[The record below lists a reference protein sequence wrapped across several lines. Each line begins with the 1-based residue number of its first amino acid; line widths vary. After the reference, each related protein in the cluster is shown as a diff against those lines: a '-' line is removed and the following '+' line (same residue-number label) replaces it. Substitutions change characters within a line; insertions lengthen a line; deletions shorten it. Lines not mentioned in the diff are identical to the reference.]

1 MCYAGWHQG
10 GALQRHLEAHRG
22 GGRCPLHG
30 GTGSNSDILHG
41 WDSVGR
47 AVQAAVK
54 GNESVAEPGEQ
65 LGYWVLGETD
75 GDIVTLFMILKM
87 ILLGWRGG
95 ECFPSTKSLLKINN
109 DYQYVQNCDIWL

>member
-75 GDIVTLFMILKM
+75 GDSDFIYDIENDFV
-87 ILLGWRGG
+87 GVEGGG

-109 DYQYVQNCDIWL
+109 DYQYV

>member
-30 GTGSNSDILHG
+30 ETGSNSDILHG

-54 GNESVAEPGEQ
+54 GNESVAEPVEQ

-75 GDIVTLFMILKM
+75 GDSDFIYDIENDFVEVE
-87 ILLGWRGG
+87 GG
-95 ECFPSTKSLLKINN
+95 RVFSLNKITPKNK
-109 DYQYVQNCDIWL
+109 